1 MADEQLRILLVEDEE
16 GIAELL
22 RFTFSNAGF
31 TVITTETLAQA
42 RQQVR
47 EMLPKCVL
55 LDWMLPDGSG
65 VDLLAEWR
73 KDQRT
78 ATLPVIMLTAK
89 GQEEDKVKGL
99 NEGADD
105 YVTKPFSPKELVARV
120 QALLRRKL
128 PEVGHNKLTYGV
140 LVLDVDQ
147 HKVTSA
153 GVDVP
158 LDQAEFKLLRYLMA
172 HPERVYSRAQLLDKV
187 WGDHTFIE
195 ERTVDVHVMR
205 LRKSLGEAADYL
217 KTVRGMGYKLT
228 LQQGS

>member
-1 MADEQLRILLVEDEE
+1 MAEEQLRVLMVEDED

-22 RFTFSNAGF
+22 RFTLGNAGF
-31 TVITTETLAQA
+31 DVTVAETVAQA
-42 RQQVR
+42 RQHVR
-47 EMLPKCVL
+47 EILPHVVL
-55 LDWMLPDGSG
+55 LDWMLPDASG
-65 VDLLAEWR
+65 VSLLSEWR
-73 KDQRT
+73 KDART

-89 GQEEDKVKGL
+89 GLEEDKVTGL

-128 PEVGHNKLTYGV
+128 PEVGHNKLTFGV
-140 LVLDVDQ
+140 VTLDVDQ
-147 HKVTSA
+147 HKVTVGTHA
-153 GVDVP
+153 VA

-205 LRKSLGEAADYL
+205 LRKSLGTAADYL
-217 KTVRGMGYKLT
+217 KTVRGMGYKLSKET
-228 LQQGS
+228 A